1 MRIAFYAPMKPPD
14 HPLPSGDRQVGRLLM
29 EALSLA
35 GHDVALTSRFRSWE
49 GKGDEAAQ
57 VDLKKQGLCAAER
70 LIASD
75 QAAPATARP
84 ELWFTYHLYYK
95 APDWIG
101 PRVAKALSIPYIVAE
116 ASVAYKRAGGPWDL
130 GHRNVLE
137 ALVQASAVIT
147 LNPADADCLPDPG
160 KLRFL
165 KPFLD
170 PKPYGKAHGE
180 RAQHR
185 QGLARRLDLNP
196 SRPWLLT
203 VAMMREGDKFQSY
216 RILSE
221 ALCRMRDQDWTLVIV
236 GDGPAAPEVRNLF
249 SAIPATRLRFLGA
262 LPSEDLFEVYA
273 ACDLLAWPA
282 VREAYGMAL
291 LEAQATGLPVLA
303 GESPGVAA
311 VLGDGE
317 SAVLVEEGSTEAFST
332 ALEDLLADPGRLPQ
346 LSAGALRRVRQ
357 HHSLK
362 SASRRLD
369 DIVREAAAR

>member
-29 EALSLA
+29 AAMSLA
-35 GHDVALTSRFRSWE
+35 GHDVALASRFRSWE

-57 VDLKKQGLCAAER
+57 VDLREQGLCDAER
-70 LIASD
+70 LIANNES
-75 QAAPATARP
+75 APATARP

-165 KPFLD
+165 TPFLD
-170 PKPYGKAHGE
+170 PTPYGKAHGE

-185 QGLARRLDLNP
+185 QGLARRLDLDPNQ
-196 SRPWLLT
+196 PWLLT
-203 VAMMREGDKFQSY
+203 VAMMRAGDKFQSY

-221 ALCRMRDQDWTLVIV
+221 ALCRMRDRDWTLVIV
-236 GDGPAAPEVRNLF
+236 GDGPAASEIRNLF
-249 SAIPATRLRFLGA
+249 SAIPAARLRFLGA

-273 ACDLLAWPA
+273 ACDLLVWPA

-311 VLGDGE
+311 ILGDGQ
-317 SAVLVEEGSTEAFST
+317 SAVLVEEGSTEAFSN
-332 ALEDLLADPGRLPQ
+332 ALEALLASPGRLRQ
-346 LSAGALRRVRQ
+346 LSEGALGRVRQ

-362 SASRRLD
+362 GAARRMD

>member
-1 MRIAFYAPMKPPD
+1 LD
-14 HPLPSGDRQVGRLLM
+14 
-29 EALSLA
+29 
-35 GHDVALTSRFRSWE
+35 
-49 GKGDEAAQ
+49 
-57 VDLKKQGLCAAER
+57 
-70 LIASD
+70 
-75 QAAPATARP
+75 
-84 ELWFTYHLYYK
+84 
-95 APDWIG
+95 
-101 PRVAKALSIPYIVAE
+101 
-116 ASVAYKRAGGPWDL
+116 
-130 GHRNVLE
+130 
-137 ALVQASAVIT
+137 QASAVIT

-165 KPFLD
+165 TPFLD

-185 QGLARRLDLNP
+185 QGLARRLDLDP

-203 VAMMREGDKFQSY
+203 VAMMRAGDKFQSY

-249 SAIPATRLRFLGA
+249 SAIPAARLRFLGA
-262 LPSEDLFEVYA
+262 LPPEDLFEVYA

-332 ALEDLLADPGRLPQ
+332 ALANLLANPGRLPQ
-346 LSAGALRRVRQ
+346 LSKGALHRVRQ

-362 SASRRLD
+362 SAARRLD
-369 DIVREAAAR
+369 NIVREAAAR